1 MRGTDGEE
9 TKGGILGKG
18 ITMEKDSE
26 TVLLDPSPLSYS
38 ANSGELDAHLVSVL
52 QMPMNW

>member
-52 QMPMNW
+52 QMSMNW